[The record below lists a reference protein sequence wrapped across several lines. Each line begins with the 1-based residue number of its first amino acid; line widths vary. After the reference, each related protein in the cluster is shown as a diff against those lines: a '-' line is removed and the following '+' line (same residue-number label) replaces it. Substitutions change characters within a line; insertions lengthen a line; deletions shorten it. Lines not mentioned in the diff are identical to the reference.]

1 MSLQNLSIEEFKS
14 EFKVDSIDIVRS
26 PITQKLFAVA
36 GGENYRAQ
44 GKDAKSGAEL
54 DVTKT
59 VSYMWDT
66 ERQDDGKTPIQS
78 GCFVNGSGENL
89 VKTL

>member
-1 MSLQNLSIEEFKS
+1 MLKNLSIDEFKS
-14 EFKVDSIDIVRS
+14 EFNVEAIDIVRS
-26 PITQKLFAVA
+26 PITQKLFASVD
-36 GGENYRAQ
+36 GKTYRVQ

-66 ERQDDGKTPIQS
+66 ERHDEGKTPIES